1 MASKVK
7 EKIKKKSPKVVN
19 QAEDERPSSAHSQ
32 ISVKEA
38 ASVVDNTEKFTK
50 DESKQEKE
58 NKNTQDKSSVEKS
71 EDTNIKRDEKKR
83 EKEERKKDGKAKKSK
98 NLKSSKEESTPSA
111 DPVPDKKRSP
121 SPFGRNVVEPTQG
134 SNMGSLASI
143 KSHST
148 IREAWTD
155 RSSMSELNSAPP
167 SVNSSIISVR
177 EAARENRAYLANQQA
192 EVTSDSSD
200 EEVEETEEVK
210 NAYIPYL
217 YAKKSITKV
226 IKDMKKMRSNHI
238 RIVTD
243 IQKEYKS
250 IEDETQSQFNI
261 FVINLREQ
269 YKGKVATFRQV
280 IDIHRTELQ
289 SKESYWNEMLESL
302 AERNRRLLKDKKV
315 LLIQNKVEIE
325 RLEKE
330 KVEIQTELSQKLDKA
345 TVALA
350 AVEKEKTEE
359 KNKEAD
365 LENEIKKLKEDLEK
379 EKSAVTQLEHELAE
393 ERKLRAAAG
402 VAVVASSVA
411 GEQQVETKKTEL
423 KKETPVTMAVPV
435 SAEEKE
441 KMSTER
447 SELEE
452 ERQRIIEERN
462 QMEEERRNY
471 GGEKKEWMDQINKLQ
486 QDITLLTKESS
497 EWKIKYEVMK
507 QQAEKSAAV
516 QEKYAALEA
525 QYQALA
531 AIVTASEGTEAIA
544 KENKKKVEDD
554 RAMMTEEKAGLDKEI
569 KQWEAQFKK
578 KNGRQPTEEDKTDSV
593 KEMYVQQEELDTM
606 VNSLDKKLE
615 TYQKLESGA
624 VLEPPEVIP
633 TPIKEPEI
641 QTVEVKVPDP
651 MVMAQLEKEQAEVEN
666 LRAKIAELQKENTE
680 KSSQISQQNEELSR
694 LRDKISQ
701 LEAALKAGTVAVAAT
716 SINSEEVDAL
726 KKENKDMK
734 KDMKKLLKRL
744 EKEEE
749 KAKAVN
755 VDPDTRV
762 QTLEEKVNS
771 LDEKI
776 TDIESENETLKE
788 QKLRTETEKEALLQQ
803 IQVLQQQVVTPGVT
817 AAVAVTAST
826 PVKSEP
832 VDGCNV
838 PAHADLIQ
846 QLEDKKMEIKE
857 LERQLQEKDTQIQ
870 EKILTIQDL
879 EKELDKLRSDN
890 KEMRTDMLKM
900 AKQHTKLQHKL
911 KDLVDFEKT
920 KKLLEAMAFY
930 VHEIH
935 GEVPAA
941 AEGVTNRLEV
951 VSSEALKFK
960 ESQEKS
966 IKAVEAWVAKFTKK
980 NGREPGVRD
989 RDSDGE
995 RAYKVLEENG
1005 KLLED
1010 KKIMLEALQIMKTGD
1025 YKAPESRVSM
1035 EAVSE
1040 ESPVEKMEQQM
1051 TAMDDK
1057 LTDLET
1063 DNDNL
1068 RRERND
1074 AVAKLKDLELQL
1086 EQAKN
1091 DLQLQTTLASG
1102 LQDSQELS
1110 EQITDLQKQLN
1121 ASESSLLQERTA
1133 HTSTREELENL
1144 RKQMEV
1150 LREEV
1155 DTEKADLRAQ
1165 RESDKRTKDAE
1176 NKAQLEEINAL
1187 KSRNE
1192 QLEMERLANVPVDTA
1207 KEIKDLQAKIAALEK
1222 EKSGAGTANAT
1233 LQAQIGELKTKLEG
1247 AQKNT
1252 EAQRAA
1258 NRELEAKNKSAKADK
1273 DKAIKEVTQ
1282 QIEKREQQ
1290 RANEDKKRIAA
1301 LEKKIRDL
1309 EAGGVKP
1316 VAAAVAGGKA
1326 GSDAGD
1332 KVLKEQLANLK
1343 RENNELNTKIKQLDA
1358 EIKRGARQ
1366 ATTMGN
1372 EDKNDLKRKEKI
1384 LKELEKKYE
1393 IEKNKTSK
1401 LGENLKT
1408 TEEELKVT
1416 KKERDE
1422 KENELKKV
1430 TAELS
1435 ALGVAAKQGMEA
1447 ATKVKTLETD
1457 NKKLMEE
1464 NKVLTENYNSERV
1477 LRKKYYNMVEDMKGK
1492 IRVYCRAR
1500 PLSSGETERGNFSVV
1515 KSPDEYTINVESSR
1529 GTKEFQFDSIFMEDS
1544 TQEKIFDDTNNL
1556 IQSAMDGYN
1565 VCIFAYGQTGSGK
1578 TFTMIGDK
1586 EQKFPGIAPRAFER
1600 IFSLAHEVRNKFHVK
1615 VSSYMMELYND
1626 KLIDLYAKPGTSDD
1640 DRMDI
1645 KKDKKGLVYV
1655 QGAVIK
1661 EATNAKELFGLFEE
1675 GSKNRHVASTKMNA
1689 ESSRSHLIIG
1699 ITIET
1704 TNRTTG
1710 QVLTGKLSLV
1720 DLAGSERVAKTGA
1733 TAEQLKEA
1741 MSINKSLSALGDVIS
1756 ALSSDQQFIPYRN
1769 HKLTMLMQDSLGGN
1783 AKTLMFVNISPADYN
1798 QDETIISLMYA
1809 SRVKLI
1815 TNDASKNAEN
1825 KEINRLKN
1833 IIAKLKKGETVNE
1846 DDE

>member
-19 QAEDERPSSAHSQ
+19 QVEEERPSSAHSQ

-38 ASVVDNTEKFTK
+38 ASIVDNTEKFTE

-58 NKNTQDKSSVEKS
+58 NKNTQDKKSVEVDSK
-71 EDTNIKRDEKKR
+71 DVKKKEKKK
-83 EKEERKKDGKAKKSK
+83 EKEDKRKEGKDKKSK
-98 NLKSSKEESTPSA
+98 NKNPSKVERAPSP
-111 DPVPDKKRSP
+111 DLVPERRRRSP
-121 SPFGRNVVEPTQG
+121 SPFGRNVVEPTSV
-134 SNMGSLASI
+134 SNMGSLASL

-148 IREAWTD
+148 VREAWTD
-155 RSSMSELNSAPP
+155 RSSMSELNSV
-167 SVNSSIISVR
+167 S
-177 EAARENRAYLANQQA
+177 
-192 EVTSDSSD
+192 SDSSD
-200 EEVEETEEVK
+200 EEIEETEEIK

-226 IKDMKKMRSNHI
+226 IKDMKKMKSNHI
-238 RIVTD
+238 CIVTD
-243 IQKEYKS
+243 IQREYKS
-250 IEDETQSQFNI
+250 IEDETQRQFNI

-269 YKGKVATFRQV
+269 YKGKVTTFRQV
-280 IDIHRTELQ
+280 IDVHRSELQ

-330 KVEIQTELSQKLDKA
+330 KVEIQTELSQKLDKV
-345 TVALA
+345 TVALTT
-350 AVEKEKTEE
+350 VEKEREVE
-359 KNKEAD
+359 RGKEAD
-365 LENEIKKLKEDLEK
+365 LEDDFKKLKEDLEK
-379 EKSAVTQLEHELAE
+379 ERSTVVQLEKDLAE
-393 ERKLRAAAG
+393 EKRLRAAAG
-402 VAVVASSVA
+402 VVVASSVVSA
-411 GEQQVETKKTEL
+411 VNNSETKVQVA
-423 KKETPVTMAVPV
+423 KETPVTSSVVPVPV
-435 SAEEKE
+435 SSAEKE
-441 KMSTER
+441 EMSAER
-447 SELEE
+447 SGLEE
-452 ERQRIIEERN
+452 ERQRINEERR
-462 QMEEERRNY
+462 QMEEDRRNF
-471 GGEKKEWMDQINKLQ
+471 GGDRKEWMDQNNKLQ
-486 QDITLLTKESS
+486 QDIAVLTKEST
-497 EWKIKYEVMK
+497 EWKVKYETMM
-507 QQAEKSAAV
+507 QQAEKLATV

-531 AIVTASEGTEAIA
+531 AVVTASEGTEAIA
-544 KENKKKVEDD
+544 KENKKKVEED
-554 RAMMTEEKAGLDKEI
+554 RVMMTQEKAGLDKDV
-569 KQWEAQFKK
+569 KQWETQFKK
-578 KNGRQPTEEDKTDSV
+578 KNGREPTAEDKTDSV
-593 KEMYVQQEELDTM
+593 KEMYVQQEELNMM

-615 TYQKLESGA
+615 TYQKLESGN
-624 VLEPPEVIP
+624 VLDPPEVVQVP
-633 TPIKEPEI
+633 LKEPEVR
-641 QTVEVKVPDP
+641 TVEVKVPDP
-651 MVMAQLEKEQAEVEN
+651 MVMAELEKEQAEVEK
-666 LRAKIAELQKENTE
+666 LHALIAELQRENTE
-680 KSSQISQQNEELSR
+680 KSSHISQQNEELSR

-701 LEAALKAGTVAVAAT
+701 LEAALKAGTVSAVAST
-716 SINSEEVDAL
+716 TNTEELDVL
-726 KKENKDMK
+726 KKESKEMK
-734 KDMKKLLKRL
+734 KDLKKLLKKL

-749 KAKAVN
+749 KAKSIN

-762 QTLEEKVNS
+762 QTLEEKVTS

-776 TDIESENETLKE
+776 TDIESENEILKE
-788 QKLRTETEKEALLQQ
+788 EKLRTETEKEVLLQQ
-803 IQVLQQQVVTPGVT
+803 IQALQQTVTPGVT
-817 AAVAVTAST
+817 TAVAVTSSIPT
-826 PVKSEP
+826 KSEP

-838 PAHADLIQ
+838 PEHGDLIQ
-846 QLEDKKMEIKE
+846 QLEDKKTEIKE
-857 LERQLQEKDTQIQ
+857 LETQLHEKEAQIQ

-879 EKELDKLRSDN
+879 EKELDKLRTEN
-890 KEMRTDMLKM
+890 KEMRADMLKM

-920 KKLLEAMAFY
+920 KKLLEAVAFY

-935 GEVPAA
+935 GEVPSA
-941 AEGVTNRLEV
+941 AEGVDNRLGV
-951 VSSEALKFK
+951 VSTEALKLK

-966 IKAVEAWVAKFTKK
+966 VKAVEAWVSKFTKK
-980 NGREPGVRD
+980 NGREPTAKD

-995 RAYKVLEENG
+995 RAYRVLEENG
-1005 KLLED
+1005 NLLED
-1010 KKIMLEALQIMKTGD
+1010 KKIMVEALQIMKTGD
-1025 YKAPESRVSM
+1025 YKAPESRIST

-1040 ESPVEKMEQQM
+1040 ESPVEKMEHQM
-1051 TAMDDK
+1051 SAMDDK
-1057 LTDLET
+1057 LTDLES

-1068 RRERND
+1068 RKERND
-1074 AVAKLKDLELQL
+1074 AVARLKELELQL

-1091 DLQLQTTLASG
+1091 DLQLQTTLTSG
-1102 LQDSQELS
+1102 LQDSEELS
-1110 EQITDLQKQLN
+1110 NQITDIQKLLN
-1121 ASESSLLQERTA
+1121 ASESALLQEKTA
-1133 HTSTREELENL
+1133 HNSTQEELENL
-1144 RKQMEV
+1144 RKQMVV
-1150 LREEV
+1150 LKEEV
-1155 DTEKADLRAQ
+1155 ETERTDLEAQ
-1165 RESDKRTKDAE
+1165 RESGKKTKDAE
-1176 NKAQLEEINAL
+1176 NKAKMEEINAL

-1207 KEIKDLQAKIAALEK
+1207 KEIKELHARIAALEK
-1222 EKSGAGTANAT
+1222 EKSGAGTANTT
-1233 LQAQIGELKTKLEG
+1233 LQTQINELKTKLEG

-1258 NRELEAKNKSAKADK
+1258 NRELEAKNKTAKADK
-1273 DKAIKEVTQ
+1273 DKAIKEVTM

-1290 RANEDKKRIAA
+1290 RANEDKKRIAT

-1316 VAAAVAGGKA
+1316 VAAAVVGGKA
-1326 GSDAGD
+1326 GSEAGD
-1332 KVLKEQLANLK
+1332 RALKEQLANMK
-1343 RENNELNTKIKQLDA
+1343 RENNELNTRIKQLDA
-1358 EIKRGARQ
+1358 EIKRGTKQ

-1384 LKELEKKYE
+1384 LKELERKYE

-1401 LGENLKT
+1401 LEENVKT
-1408 TEEELKVT
+1408 TEEDLKVT

-1422 KENELKKV
+1422 KDNELKKV

-1457 NKKLMEE
+1457 NKKLTEE

-1500 PLSSGETERGNFSVV
+1500 PLSSTETGRGNYSVI

-1529 GTKEFQFDSIFMEDS
+1529 GTKEFQFDAIFMEDS
-1544 TQEKIFDDTNNL
+1544 TQEKIFEDTNNL

-1578 TFTMIGDK
+1578 TFTMIGDRD
-1586 EQKFPGIAPRAFER
+1586 QNFPGITPRAFER
-1600 IFSLAHEVRNKFHVK
+1600 IFNLAHDVRTKFSVK
-1615 VSSYMMELYND
+1615 VASYMMELYND

-1640 DRMDI
+1640 ERMDI

-1655 QGAVIK
+1655 QGAIIK
-1661 EATNAKELFGLFEE
+1661 EATNAKELFALFEE
-1675 GSKNRHVASTKMNA
+1675 GSKNRHTASTKMNA

-1699 ITIET
+1699 VTIET
-1704 TNRTTG
+1704 TNKTTG

-1833 IIAKLKKGETVNE
+1833 VIAKLKKGETVNE

>member
-7 EKIKKKSPKVVN
+7 EKIKKKSTTKVVN
-19 QAEDERPSSAHSQ
+19 QGNLEEERPSSAHSQ

-38 ASVVDNTEKFTK
+38 AAVVDNTEKFTE
-50 DESKQEKE
+50 DESKQEKDE
-58 NKNTQDKSSVEKS
+58 KNTQDQKSAEKDEDSHVKKKDKKKDKVEK
-71 EDTNIKRDEKKR
+71 
-83 EKEERKKDGKAKKSK
+83 KKDGKAKKSK
-98 NLKSSKEESTPSA
+98 HVTAPSKVEELP
-111 DPVPDKKRSP
+111 DPEPAPDKKRRSP
-121 SPFGRNVVEPTQG
+121 SPFGRNTVEPTTTTE

-148 IREAWTD
+148 VREAWTD
-155 RSSMSELNSAPP
+155 RSSMSD
-167 SVNSSIISVR
+167 VNTV
-177 EAARENRAYLANQQA
+177 A
-192 EVTSDSSD
+192 SDSSD
-200 EEVEETEEVK
+200 EEIEETEEIK

-217 YAKKSITKV
+217 YAKKNIIKV
-226 IKDMKKMRSNHI
+226 IKDMKRMRSNHI
-238 RIVTD
+238 HIVAD

-250 IEDETQSQFNI
+250 IEDETQRQFNI
-261 FVINLREQ
+261 FVINLRDT
-269 YKGKVATFRQV
+269 YKGKVTTFRQV

-302 AERNRRLLKDKKV
+302 AERNRRLLKEKKV

-330 KVEIQTELSQKLDKA
+330 KAEIQTDLSQKLDKA

-350 AVEKEKTEE
+350 TVEKEKEEE
-359 KNKEAD
+359 KEKETNLQD
-365 LENEIKKLKEDLEK
+365 EIKKLKEDLEK
-379 EKSAVTQLEHELAE
+379 EKSAASELEKELAE
-393 ERKLRAAAG
+393 EKRLRAAAG
-402 VAVVASSVA
+402 IAVVASATTTGNKS
-411 GEQQVETKKTEL
+411 ETPVEVR
-423 KKETPVTMAVPV
+423 KETPVTSSAAV
-435 SAEEKE
+435 SAAEKKE
-441 KMSTER
+441 MSAER
-447 SELEE
+447 EELEQ
-452 ERQRIIEERN
+452 ERQRMNEERS
-462 QMEEERRNY
+462 QMEEDRKNY

-486 QDITLLTKESS
+486 QDIVILTKESS
-497 EWKIKYEVMK
+497 EWKVKYEMMK
-507 QQAEKSAAV
+507 QQAEKSAGV

-531 AIVTASEGTEAIA
+531 AIVSASEGTEAIA
-544 KENKKKVEDD
+544 KENKKKTEDD
-554 RAMMTEEKAGLDKEI
+554 RNMMNQEKTGLEKEI

-578 KNGRQPTEEDKTDSV
+578 KNGREPTEEDKTDSV
-593 KEMYVQQEELDTM
+593 KEMYVQQEELNTM
-606 VNSLDKKLE
+606 VSSLDKKLE
-615 TYQKLESGA
+615 TYQKLEKGDI
-624 VLEPPEVIP
+624 LDPPEVVQ
-633 TPIKEPEI
+633 TTMKEPEV
-641 QTVEVKVPDP
+641 QTIEVKVPDP
-651 MVMAQLEKEQAEVEN
+651 MVMAQLKKEQEEVEK
-666 LRAKIAELQKENTE
+666 LHEQIAELQRENTE
-680 KSSQISQQNEELSR
+680 KSSHISELNEELSK

-701 LEAALKAGTVAVAAT
+701 LEAALKAGTIAAVASNT
-716 SINSEEVDAL
+716 DTEEVEAL
-726 KKENKDMK
+726 KKENKEMK
-734 KDMKKLLKRL
+734 KDIKKMLKKL
-744 EKEEE
+744 EKVEE
-749 KAKAVN
+749 KAKSTD

-762 QTLEEKVNS
+762 QNLEEKVTS

-788 QKLRTETEKEALLQQ
+788 EKIKTETEKEALLQQ
-803 IQVLQQQVVTPGVT
+803 IQTLQQQIVSPAVAP
-817 AAVAVTAST
+817 AVAVTSST
-826 PVKSEP
+826 LVKSEP

-838 PAHADLIQ
+838 PAHSDLLE
-846 QLEDKKMEIKE
+846 QLENKQLEIKE
-857 LERQLQEKDTQIQ
+857 MQKQLQEKETQIQ
-870 EKILTIQDL
+870 EKIMTIRDL
-879 EKELDKLRSDN
+879 EKELDKLRTEN
-890 KEMRTDMLKM
+890 KDMRTDMLKM
-900 AKQHTKLQHKL
+900 AKQHQKLQHKL
-911 KDLVDFEKT
+911 KDLVEFEKT

-951 VSSEALKFK
+951 VSSEALKLK
-960 ESQEKS
+960 EGQDKS
-966 IKAVEAWVAKFTKK
+966 VKAVEAWVSKFTKK
-980 NGREPGVRD
+980 NGREPTVKD

-1005 KLLED
+1005 QLLED
-1010 KKIMLEALQIMKTGD
+1010 KKVMVEALQIMKTGD
-1025 YKAPESRVSM
+1025 YKAPESRMST

-1040 ESPVEKMEQQM
+1040 DSPVEKVEQQM
-1051 TAMDDK
+1051 TALGDK
-1057 LTDLET
+1057 LSDLES
-1063 DNDNL
+1063 DNDDL
-1068 RRERND
+1068 RKERND
-1074 AVAKLKDLELQL
+1074 AVAKLRDMELQL
-1086 EQAKN
+1086 EQAKSE
-1091 DLQLQTTLASG
+1091 LQLQSTLASG

-1110 EQITDLQKQLN
+1110 EQITNLQRQLN
-1121 ASESSLLQERTA
+1121 TSESALLQEKTA
-1133 HTSTREELENL
+1133 HSNTQEELEDL
-1144 RKQMEV
+1144 KKQMEV
-1150 LREEV
+1150 LKEEV
-1155 DTEKADLRAQ
+1155 QTEKEDLKAQ
-1165 RESDKRTKDAE
+1165 RASDKQTKDAE
-1176 NKAQLEEINAL
+1176 NKAKMEEINAL

-1207 KEIKDLQAKIAALEK
+1207 KEIKDLQTKIAALEK

-1233 LQAQIGELKTKLEG
+1233 LQGQMNELKTKLEG
-1247 AQKNT
+1247 AQKNA
-1252 EAQRAA
+1252 EIQRAA
-1258 NRELEAKNKSAKADK
+1258 NRELEAKNKTAKADK
-1273 DKAIKEVTQ
+1273 DKAIKEVTM

-1290 RANEDKKRIAA
+1290 RANEDKKRIAT
-1301 LEKKIRDL
+1301 LERKIREL

-1316 VAAAVAGGKA
+1316 VAAAAAVGGKA
-1326 GSDAGD
+1326 GTDAGD
-1332 KVLKEQLANLK
+1332 KVLKEQLASLK
-1343 RENNELNTKIKQLDA
+1343 RENNELNTKLKQLDA
-1358 EIKRGARQ
+1358 ELKRGARQ

-1372 EDKNDLKRKEKI
+1372 EEKNEMKRKEKI

-1401 LGENLKT
+1401 LDTNLKS

-1416 KKERDE
+1416 RKERDE
-1422 KENELKKV
+1422 KEHELKKV

-1457 NKKLMEE
+1457 NKKLTEE

-1500 PLSSGETERGNFSVV
+1500 PLSSTETDRGNYSVV

-1529 GTKEFQFDSIFMEDS
+1529 GTKEFQFDAIFMEDS
-1544 TQEKIFDDTNNL
+1544 TQEKIFEDTNNL

-1578 TFTMIGDK
+1578 TFTMIGDRD
-1586 EQKFPGIAPRAFER
+1586 QRFPGVAPRAFDR
-1600 IFSLAHEVRNKFHVK
+1600 IYSLAHEIRNKFSVK
-1615 VSSYMMELYND
+1615 VSTYMMELYND
-1626 KLIDLYAKPGTSDD
+1626 KLIDLFAKPGTSDD
-1640 DRMDI
+1640 EKMDI

-1655 QGAVIK
+1655 QGSIIK
-1661 EATNAKELFGLFEE
+1661 EASNSKELFALFEE
-1675 GSKNRHVASTKMNA
+1675 GSKNRHTASTKMNA

-1704 TNRTTG
+1704 TNKTTG

-1833 IIAKLKKGETVNE
+1833 IIAKLKKGETINE

>member
-155 RSSMSELNSAPP
+155 RSSMSELNS
-167 SVNSSIISVR
+167 
-177 EAARENRAYLANQQA
+177 
-192 EVTSDSSD
+192 VTSDSSD